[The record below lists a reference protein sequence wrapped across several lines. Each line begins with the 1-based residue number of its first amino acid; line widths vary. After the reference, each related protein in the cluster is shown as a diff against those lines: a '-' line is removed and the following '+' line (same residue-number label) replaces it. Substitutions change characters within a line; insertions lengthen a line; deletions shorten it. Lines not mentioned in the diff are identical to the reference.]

1 MEANMPRAHHTSENG
16 AHKAKSI
23 MGAHKLPH
31 RTKHKVSHSD
41 ANTYASQTVS
51 DLDNDLRQSMIE
63 TTAYFLAERRQ
74 FEPGHELEDWCAAEA
89 SVDDRLGLSF
99 NLMRDEPDA
108 R

>member
-1 MEANMPRAHHTSENG
+1 MPRAHHTSENG

-23 MGAHKLPH
+23 MGAHKRPH

-41 ANTYASQTVS
+41 ANTYASETVA
-51 DLDNDLRQSMIE
+51 DIDNDLRQSMIE
-63 TTAYFLAERRQ
+63 TAAYFLAERRQ
-74 FEPGHELEDWCAAEA
+74 FEPGHELEDWCTAEA

-99 NLMRDEPDA
+99 SLMREEADA